1 MNEGLGLTRFKR
13 VSVPIQGLKEETVK
27 FTKALLGGVAFASVA
42 AFTLAGCSSDTPD
55 ASGSPT
61 AGGGG
66 GSSDAIILANGS
78 EPQNGLIP
86 TSTNETGGGRIVD
99 SLFAGLVYYDGDG
112 KPHNEVA
119 DSITQL
125 DPTKY
130 EVKLADG
137 WKFTNGEAVTAKS
150 FVDAWNWGAQLSNA
164 QNNSYFFEDIEGFSW
179 DADSELTGLEIVDD
193 LTFTIKL
200 NKAASDFPLRLG
212 YTAFF
217 PLPSVAFDDMEAF
230 GQNPIGN
237 GPYKFASETA
247 WQHDI
252 QLDVVTNPDYKGGR
266 TPQNGGVTFTFYQT
280 PEAMYADLLSDQVDV
295 IDQIPDSSMQVFEDE
310 LGDRAVNQAAAVFQ
324 SVTIPSRLDHF
335 SGEEGELRR
344 KAISMSI
351 NRDEIT
357 DVIFQGSRTPASD
370 FTSPVIDGWSDS
382 VPGSEVLKY
391 NPEEAKKLWAEAD
404 AISPWSGSFQIGY
417 NADGGHQT
425 WVDAT
430 TNSIK
435 NTLGIDASGNPVAVF
450 GDFRDQITSRE
461 IQTAFRSGWQADY
474 PGLYNFLGP
483 LYATNAGSN
492 DGDYSS
498 AEFDAV
504 LAEGSTA
511 TDVAVAN
518 EKYQAAQEILFKDL
532 PAIPLWYS
540 NVTGG
545 FSNNV
550 DNVVFGWNSQP
561 LYYEITKN

>member
-1 MNEGLGLTRFKR
+1 
-13 VSVPIQGLKEETVK
+13 VPIQGLKEETVK

-42 AFTLAGCSSDTPD
+42 TFALAGCSSDTPD
-55 ASGSPT
+55 PSGSPT

-66 GSSDAIILANGS
+66 GNSDAIILANGS

-99 SLFAGLVYYDGDG
+99 ALFAGLVYYDGDG

-119 DSITQL
+119 DSITAL

-130 EVKLADG
+130 EVKIADG

-193 LTFTIKL
+193 LTFTIQL

-266 TPQNGGVTFTFYQT
+266 APQNGGLTFTFYQT
-280 PEAMYADLLSDQVDV
+280 PEAMYADLLSDNVDV

-382 VPGSEVLKY
+382 VPVRFGETR
-391 NPEEAKKLWAEAD
+391 PIAC
-404 AISPWSGSFQIGY
+404 
-417 NADGGHQT
+417 
-425 WVDAT
+425 
-430 TNSIK
+430 
-435 NTLGIDASGNPVAVF
+435 PVH
-450 GDFRDQITSRE
+450 
-461 IQTAFRSGWQADY
+461 
-474 PGLYNFLGP
+474 
-483 LYATNAGSN
+483 
-492 DGDYSS
+492 
-498 AEFDAV
+498 
-504 LAEGSTA
+504 
-511 TDVAVAN
+511 VAVARRRA
-518 EKYQAAQEILFKDL
+518 EPTFDPLSRALGCAREEVHDTTPRGPPGTRREVPGSTVEHTRSDCGGHAEERRRDRDRGHRGGGSPERDVPGRAHQRAQGPRPHQRQDATALHPDPSRGPRGGGALAVRPHAGSDRL
-532 PAIPLWYS
+532 PLQVS
-540 NVTGG
+540 SRLT
-545 FSNNV
+545 
-550 DNVVFGWNSQP
+550 
-561 LYYEITKN
+561 TKGPPS